1 MPQGANVSISSTKGN
16 PVYEYIKKEDI
27 EGAFRDALN
36 ISLSALMTQINTLI
50 SLYAA
55 TAPPSLW
62 TWDHTARWGYDKW
75 WTWLT
80 PFLALPL
87 LVALSLI

>member
-1 MPQGANVSISSTKGN
+1 MANVMKPSLGSTTGN

-27 EGAFRDALN
+27 QAAFRDALVLAFVE
-36 ISLSALMTQINTLI
+36 ITARIETLI

-62 TWDHTARWGYDKW
+62 TWDHTARWDYDKW
-75 WTWLT
+75 W
-80 PFLALPL
+80 
-87 LVALSLI
+87 

>member
-1 MPQGANVSISSTKGN
+1 MVDIMKPSLGQTAGN

-27 EGAFRDALN
+27 ESAFRDALV
-36 ISLSALMTQINTLI
+36 LAFAQIVARIETLI

-62 TWDHTARWGYDKW
+62 TWDHTARWDYDKW
-75 WTWLT
+75 W
-80 PFLALPL
+80 
-87 LVALSLI
+87 